1 MSNKISLSQFLNFSV
16 KVHTSAKINAVRHMK
31 NDEYSI
37 GQDYY
42 FPLRT
47 AIRRY
52 TQGQDTLDSILD
64 AAQNSKEDR
73 RANFI
78 KDATKFVN
86 FMKKHDVQF
95 FEVGNASWSYDNR
108 INISASPEFGMICNG
123 ERYFVKNFYR
133 KQNPKDKITLTK
145 MRPTL
150 TLMRTA
156 TSQTDLAGAN
166 AAVLNLQNGKLL
178 FDDKPI
184 NANKLLELQADAAQL
199 ADIWEMV

>member
-1 MSNKISLSQFLNFSV
+1 MTNKISLSQFLNFSV

-31 NDEYSI
+31 NDEYSV

-42 FPLRT
+42 FSLRT
-47 AIRRY
+47 AIHRY
-52 TQGQDTLDSILD
+52 TQGKDTLESIIDS
-64 AAQNSKEDR
+64 ARNSKEDR

-86 FMKKHDVQF
+86 YMSKHDIEF
-95 FEVGNASWSYDNR
+95 FDVGSATWSYDNR
-108 INISASPEFGMICNG
+108 INISASPEFGMICDG
-123 ERYFVKNFYR
+123 KRYFVKNFYR

-156 TSQTDLAGAN
+156 TSQTNLVGAN
-166 AAVLNLQNGKLL
+166 AAVLNLQNGKLIV
-178 FDDKPI
+178 DDKPI
-184 NANKLLELQADAAQL
+184 NTNKLIELQADAAQL
-199 ADIWEMV
+199 ADIWELV

>member
-1 MSNKISLSQFLNFSV
+1 MYFIGSHRNRVARNKTIQRGYFFL
-16 KVHTSAKINAVRHMK
+16 A
-31 NDEYSI
+31 
-37 GQDYY
+37 
-42 FPLRT
+42 
-47 AIRRY
+47 
-52 TQGQDTLDSILD
+52 
-64 AAQNSKEDR
+64 
-73 RANFI
+73 
-78 KDATKFVN
+78 
-86 FMKKHDVQF
+86 
-95 FEVGNASWSYDNR
+95 
-108 INISASPEFGMICNG
+108 
-123 ERYFVKNFYR
+123 YFVKNFYR

-150 TLMRTA
+150 ALMRTA